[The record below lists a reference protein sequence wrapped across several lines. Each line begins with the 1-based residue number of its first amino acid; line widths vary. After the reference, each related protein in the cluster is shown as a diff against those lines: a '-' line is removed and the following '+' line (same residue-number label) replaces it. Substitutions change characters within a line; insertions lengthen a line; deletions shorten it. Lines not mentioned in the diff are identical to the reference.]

1 MTKTHP
7 SDCHCQV
14 ANVFEPHRYGA
25 VCNEHARY
33 TIPSQ
38 RTRGAVE
45 PVCWVHR
52 TAYMHGR
59 NLEFVNEAPEAPAS
73 SSPAALPL
81 AVNG

>member
-1 MTKTHP
+1 MTNNHP
-7 SDCHCQV
+7 ARDCSCQV
-14 ANVFEPHRYGA
+14 KNTTDPHKFGP

-45 PVCWVHR
+45 HVCWVHR

-59 NLEFVNEAPEAPAS
+59 NLEFVNAAPVVEQAPS
-73 SSPAALPL
+73 ALPL
-81 AVNG
+81 ASNG